1 MSGADRVVHVLRLL
15 REIAAFADQ
24 TKPHYELADRLR
36 RDYVD
41 GMVNVTP
48 DEREAIEFAIR
59 RATNT

>member
-1 MSGADRVVHVLRLL
+1 MSDRVVHALRLL
-15 REIAAFADQ
+15 REIAAFSDQ
-24 TKPHYELADRLR
+24 TRPHYELADRLR

-48 DEREAIEFAIR
+48 GEREQIEFAIR